1 MLLVAVMLM
10 TLLPAAAFAKTP
22 SVSVNGDTAV
32 NHVVTDLAELTTGSK
47 VVIFNPA
54 NNKALSSNYTGY
66 YNSGVD
72 VVLNNGKLS
81 GYGAT
86 EIWTVTKNDDGS
98 YYFATSEG
106 KRLSMGTKYSS
117 MPLDDVNT
125 AWNVSAAKTDGCF
138 YIKNAVRGNYVEWYA
153 KKDNWSSYYSIG
165 SDEALFAQKFY
176 LVVEDPQE
184 QPDPD
189 EILKDGDEVVIYCAN
204 AGGVLAAQN
213 DTLSID
219 PAAAEIVNGK
229 AVPENGGVVFTVEK
243 NGQYYRFKNEA
254 YGYLCSNGTGNNAF
268 YSKDFFFFF

>member
-1 MLLVAVMLM
+1 MRTSKRNRLLSMLLVAVMLM
-10 TLLPAAAFAKTP
+10 TLLPAAAFAKAP

-66 YNSGVD
+66 YNAGVD

-106 KRLSMGTKYSS
+106 KKLSMGASYSS

-138 YIKNAVRGNYVEWYA
+138 YIKNVAR
-153 KKDNWSSYYSIG
+153 
-165 SDEALFAQKFY
+165 
-176 LVVEDPQE
+176 
-184 QPDPD
+184 
-189 EILKDGDEVVIYCAN
+189 
-204 AGGVLAAQN
+204 
-213 DTLSID
+213 
-219 PAAAEIVNGK
+219 
-229 AVPENGGVVFTVEK
+229 
-243 NGQYYRFKNEA
+243 
-254 YGYLCSNGTGNNAF
+254 NN
-268 YSKDFFFFF
+268 